1 MRWFLNRPG
10 GIRDCLE
17 SNSNLKARDLVF
29 CGWSLQEADCPE
41 DLKIEVSG
49 GRTSGLIEKVMR
61 LPLKLLFPFGC
72 GPPSILLLS
81 EVLLVHVWMQS

>member
-1 MRWFLNRPG
+1 MRISTERRVEATGRDG
-10 GIRDCLE
+10 GRDFWQAD
-17 SNSNLKARDLVF
+17 NLVLVV
-29 CGWSLQEADCPE
+29 
-41 DLKIEVSG
+41 LKIEVSG